1 MIKLEKQ
8 ILQNKI
14 YLQNKTILK
23 IPKLELHHFPKKIYL
38 RCRKEISHPLII
50 IIVDLNL
57 NFFLSKI

>member
-1 MIKLEKQ
+1 MRKLEKQ

-14 YLQNKTILK
+14 NLENKTILK

-38 RCRKEISHPLII
+38 RCRKEILYSLTI

-57 NFFLSKI
+57 NFFRSKI